1 MFAGRKFLHSFELR
15 PGRVSLDDL
24 LASCQRSGLTGFA
37 EVKLSGGAGM
47 IVYYFGNEVNV
58 IYREGNLAFHGA
70 QAFAKLRAQIATL
83 EGSVSVYELPM
94 DAAHLLRGISNRRKL
109 GDPLASVED
118 LQDLLTHLETDL
130 HTGIVEIQTEPGTAL
145 LLIVAG
151 RLSNTYW
158 ETSGGATFEKGE
170 ARERLDAALRRGVP
184 AAGFVSE
191 FSREAWRSRS
201 ATPGEAAGL
210 RPSER
215 PEALPAEQMAD
226 EEAALRARTLERVQS
241 ELPSM
246 TFSAFIDLYTG
257 ATVAR
262 RVRGH
267 EAIPT
272 ALLAE
277 KLPSFLSYLRDVI
290 EAGADELLAVEI
302 SSRDAFAVAVLSAP
316 TREVLVMI
324 SDRSQPASQIH
335 GTLVRAVERYARQAL
350 ATRGAPLVR

>member
-24 LASCQRSGLTGFA
+24 LQSCQRSGLTGFA

-47 IVYYFGNEVNV
+47 ILYYFGNEVNV

-70 QAFAKLRAQIATL
+70 QAFAKLRSQIANL

-109 GDPLASVED
+109 ADPLVAVED
-118 LQDLLTHLETDL
+118 LQELLTQLETEL

-158 ETSGGATFEKGE
+158 ETSGGATLEKGE
-170 ARERLDAALRRGVP
+170 ARERLEAALRRGTP
-184 AAGFVSE
+184 ATAFVSE

-201 ATPGEAAGL
+201 EMPGEAGGSKGL
-210 RPSER
+210 DRPD
-215 PEALPAEQMAD
+215 AMPAEQIAD
-226 EEAALRARTLERVQS
+226 EEAALRARTLDRVQA
-241 ELPSM
+241 ELPSAIYA
-246 TFSAFIDLYTG
+246 AFVDLYTG

-262 RVRGH
+262 RVRGNQ
-267 EAIPT
+267 AIPT

-290 EAGADELLAVEI
+290 EAGGDELLAVEI
-302 SSRDAFAVAVLSAP
+302 SSRDNFAVAVLSAP
-316 TREVLVMI
+316 TREVLVLVG
-324 SDRSQPASQIH
+324 DRSQPATLIH
-335 GTLVRAVERYARQAL
+335 GTLERTVERYGRQAA
-350 ATRGAPLVR
+350 ATRGVASVH

>member
-37 EVKLSGGAGM
+37 EVKTSSGSGM

-70 QAFAKLRAQIATL
+70 QAFTKLRAQIASL

-94 DAAHLLRGISNRRKL
+94 DAAHLLRGISNRRRLADAL
-109 GDPLASVED
+109 GSIEELTALLAR
-118 LQDLLTHLETDL
+118 LESEQ
-130 HTGIVEIQTEPGTAL
+130 HTGIVEVQTALGMAL
-145 LLIVAG
+145 LLLVAG

-158 ETSGGATFEKGE
+158 ETSGGASFEKGE
-170 ARERLDAALRRGVP
+170 ARVRLEAALRRGTQ
-184 AAGFVSE
+184 ATAFVSE

-201 ATPGEAAGL
+201 EMPGEAGA

-215 PEALPAEQMAD
+215 PDALPAEQMAD
-226 EEAALRARTLERVQS
+226 EEAALRQRTLERVQA

-246 TFSAFIDLYTG
+246 TLAVFIDLFTG
-257 ATVAR
+257 AIVAR
-262 RVRGH
+262 RVRGQD
-267 EAIPT
+267 AIPV

-277 KLPSFLSYLRDVI
+277 KMPSFLSYLRDVI
-290 EAGADELLAVEI
+290 EAGSDELLSVEI
-302 SSRDAFAVAVLSAP
+302 VSRDAFAVAAVCAV
-316 TREVLVMI
+316 TREVLVVF
-324 SDRSQPASQIH
+324 SDRSQPASLMH
-335 GTLVRAVERYARQAL
+335 GTLARTVERYARQAA
-350 ATRGAPLVR
+350 ATRSVVAPR